1 MFKLSVHFALPA
13 LLLFAGA
20 AGAQTK
26 HVVATDTTAALYEKC
41 TTVGS
46 DEYDGR
52 QCIAFRAAADKEIA
66 TCMSGGAANSHGYRA
81 LHLRCADAQA
91 RRFSNPAD

>member
-1 MFKLSVHFALPA
+1 MLKLSVHFVLPA
-13 LLLFAGA
+13 LLLFAAA

-26 HVVATDTTAALYEKC
+26 HVVATDTPAALYEKC

-81 LHLRCADAQA
+81 LHFICADAQV